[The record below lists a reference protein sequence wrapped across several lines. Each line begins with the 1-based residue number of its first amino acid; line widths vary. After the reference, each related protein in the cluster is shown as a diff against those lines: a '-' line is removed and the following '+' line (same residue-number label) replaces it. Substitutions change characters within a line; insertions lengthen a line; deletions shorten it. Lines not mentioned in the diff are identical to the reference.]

1 MTDVQK
7 LVAAYVALLAG
18 CIVFS
23 YVLDVRPR
31 VARDWRYLTATITF
45 LTWLLI
51 GFAFVRSP

>member
-1 MTDVQK
+1 MTEVQR

-18 CIVFS
+18 CIVFP
-23 YVLDVRPR
+23 YVLGVRPR
-31 VARDWRYLTATITF
+31 LAREWRYLTATITF